1 MYARFVTFAG
11 AKDFDA
17 GISFIRES
25 LLPAIS
31 DLKGYR
37 GLFVS
42 ADRVAGVFGVLSLWD
57 TAAER
62 DASWERLASRRQEGQ
77 DIIGGQLSAETFE
90 QMVWAMSDQPPAV
103 GSSLMVTPVSMDTAK
118 IEENIADFR
127 SNVLPRI
134 KATPGFRAVRVL
146 MNRETGQGMVG
157 TVWAD
162 RDAMRAADADSRA
175 RRQEATARGIQF
187 GEVSYR
193 EIVFT
198 DLR

>member
-1 MYARFVTFAG
+1 MYARLVTFTG
-11 AKDFDA
+11 AKNFEA
-17 GISFIRES
+17 GVSFIRES
-25 LLPAIS
+25 LLPTIS

-37 GLFVS
+37 SINVS
-42 ADRVAGVFGVLSLWD
+42 ADRAAGVFGVLSLWD

-62 DASWERLASRRQEGQ
+62 DASWERLAASRQEGQ
-77 DIIGGQLSAETFE
+77 DIVGGELTAQTYEQL
-90 QMVWAMSDQPPAV
+90 VVDISDPPPAV
-103 GSSLMVTPVSMDTAK
+103 GSALTVTPVSMDPAK
-118 IEENIADFR
+118 VEENVADFR
-127 SNVLPRI
+127 SDILPRI

-157 TVWAD
+157 TAWAD
-162 RDAMRAADADSRA
+162 EDAMRAADAAARA

-193 EIVFT
+193 EILFT

>member
-1 MYARFVTFAG
+1 MYARFVTFTG
-11 AKDFDA
+11 AKNVDA
-17 GISFIRES
+17 GVSFIRES

-37 GLFVS
+37 GLYVS
-42 ADRVAGVFGVLSLWD
+42 ADRAGGVFGVLSLWD

-62 DASWERLASRRQEGQ
+62 DASWERLAGGRREGQ
-77 DIIGGQLSAETFE
+77 DIIGGQLSAETYE
-90 QMVWAMSDQPPAV
+90 QLVVDTSDPPPAA
-103 GSSLMVTPVSMDTAK
+103 GSPLMVTPVSMDPAK
-118 IEENIADFR
+118 VEENVADFR

-134 KATPGFRAVRVL
+134 KATPGFRAVRLL

-157 TVWAD
+157 TAWAD
-162 RDAMRAADADSRA
+162 EDAMRVADAGARA
-175 RRQEATARGIQF
+175 RRQEATASGIQF

-193 EIVFT
+193 EILLT